1 MLWQGVL
8 ADSTE
13 QGKADMQLNAIEKM
27 TINNPLRRLMQ
38 RRLEGPRLLA
48 MTGRLDGKRVL
59 EIGCGQ
65 GFGMKII
72 LEQFGAASVQGFD
85 LDPRMVRRAQKRM
98 RRYASRAE
106 VSVGDATAIAA
117 ADESFDAV
125 FDFGVLH
132 HVEIWEDA
140 VREIARVLKPGGI
153 FAFEEVSKEALDSW
167 IYRLLFKHP
176 EQDRFTVDDFVAAL
190 ERHGIVVDD
199 NLRSFWSGDFFAGV
213 GQRTKRIR
221 LSDDEAVA
229 KITGTFT
236 VRPR

>member
-1 MLWQGVL
+1 VL
-8 ADSTE
+8 T
-13 QGKADMQLNAIEKM
+13 
-27 TINNPLRRLMQ
+27 NNPYRRFMQ
-38 RRLEGPRLLA
+38 RCYETPKLLA
-48 MTGRLDGKRVL
+48 MTGRLDGKRAL

-85 LDPRMVRRAQKRM
+85 IDPRMIARAQKQI

-117 ADESFDAV
+117 PDASFDVV

-140 VREIARVLKPGGI
+140 VREVARVLKPGGL
-153 FAFEEVSKEALDSW
+153 FVFEEVTKQALDSW
-167 IYRLLFKHP
+167 IYRALFKHP
-176 EQDRFTVDDFVAAL
+176 EQNRFVVSDFVSTL

-199 NLRSFWSGDFFAGV
+199 NLRSYWSGDFFAGV
-213 GQRTKRIR
+213 GRRTRRIR
-221 LSDDEAVA
+221 LSDDEALA
-229 KITGTFT
+229 KIAGSVTD
-236 VRPR
+236 RRR

>member
-1 MLWQGVL
+1 
-8 ADSTE
+8 
-13 QGKADMQLNAIEKM
+13 MQLNAIERM
-27 TINNPLRRLMQ
+27 MVNNPFRRFVQ
-38 RRLEGPRLLA
+38 RRYEAPRLLA
-48 MTGRLDGKRVL
+48 ITGRLDGKRAL

-72 LEQFGAASVQGFD
+72 LDQFGAASVQGID
-85 LDPRMVRRAQKRM
+85 LDPRMVARAQKRL
-98 RRYASRAE
+98 RRFASRAE

-117 ADESFDAV
+117 EDESFDAV

-140 VREIARVLKPGGI
+140 VREVARVLKPGGL
-153 FAFEEVSKEALDSW
+153 FVFGEVSKEALDTW
-167 IYRLLFKHP
+167 IYRALFKHP
-176 EQDRFTVDDFVAAL
+176 EENRFTVDDFVAAL

-199 NLRSFWSGDFFAGV
+199 TVRNFWSGDFFSGV
-213 GQRTKRIR
+213 GRRTKRIR

>member
-1 MLWQGVL
+1 
-8 ADSTE
+8 
-13 QGKADMQLNAIEKM
+13 MQLNAIEKM
-27 TINNPLRRLMQ
+27 LMNNPYRRFMQ
-38 RRLEGPRLLA
+38 RRYETPRLLA

-85 LDPRMVRRAQKRM
+85 LDRRMVARAQKRM

-117 ADESFDAV
+117 EDESFDAV
-125 FDFGVLH
+125 FDFGVIH

-140 VREIARVLKPGGI
+140 VSEVARVLKPGGL
-153 FAFEEVSKEALDSW
+153 FVFEEVSKQALDSW
-167 IYRLLFKHP
+167 IYRALFKHP
-176 EQDRFTVDDFVAAL
+176 EENRFTVDDFVAGL
-190 ERHGIVVDD
+190 VRHGIVVDD
-199 NLRSFWSGDFFAGV
+199 NLRSFWSGDFFSGV
-213 GQRTKRIR
+213 GRRTKRIR

-229 KITGTFT
+229 KIAGSVTA
-236 VRPR
+236 RPR

>member
-1 MLWQGVL
+1 
-8 ADSTE
+8 
-13 QGKADMQLNAIEKM
+13 MQLNAIEKM
-27 TINNPLRRLMQ
+27 MINNPLRRFVQ
-38 RRLEGPRLLA
+38 RRYETPRLLA
-48 MTGRLDGKRVL
+48 MTGPLDGKRAL

-85 LDPRMVRRAQKRM
+85 LDPKMVGRAQKRM
-98 RRYASRAE
+98 RRYASRAA
-106 VSVGDATAIAA
+106 VSVGDATAIPAE
-117 ADESFDAV
+117 DESIDAV

-140 VREIARVLKPGGI
+140 VREVARVLKPGGL
-153 FAFEEVSKEALDSW
+153 FVFQEVSKRALDSW
-167 IYRLLFKHP
+167 IYRALFKHP
-176 EQDRFTVDDFVAAL
+176 EENRFTVDDFVAAL

-199 NLRSFWSGDFFAGV
+199 NLRSLLSGDFFAGV
-213 GQRTKRIR
+213 GRRTKRIR